1 MIMDYQLT
9 IPKILERAR
18 RVFPEKEIVSQ
29 LPGRKHVCTYA
40 ELYARI
46 VRLMNVLRRLGVKK
60 GDRVATF
67 AWNHHRHME
76 LYYAVP
82 CLGAVLHTL
91 NIRLFQDQL
100 KYIISHA
107 RDTIIFVDDSLL
119 EPIEG
124 LAKDLKHV
132 RQYVVMTD
140 EPALPVTKLE
150 NALHYETLMADAD
163 EREDFPEIRETD
175 ASGLCYTSGTT
186 GSPKGVLYTHRGN
199 YIHSLMAGMTNGLG
213 LLEGDVVL
221 PVVPMFHANAWS
233 VPYTC
238 AMLGSK
244 LVFAGPNVQPD
255 ALIALIE
262 QEQVTYALGVPT
274 IWNAM
279 LQYLRES
286 GKGLDSV
293 RAMIVGGAAVPRSM
307 IVAYKREYDVTI
319 IQGWGMTEMSPLGS
333 TAQLTRKMEDWSE
346 ERQFDVLAKA
356 GMPSTCVEIK
366 IVDDQGRELP
376 WDGETVGELLV
387 RGPAVASGYYNNE
400 EATAQAVTDDGWF
413 RTGDVASIDE
423 NAVLHISDRT
433 KDLIKSGGEWISS
446 VEMENAIMACPGV
459 LESAV
464 VARPDPK
471 WDERPVAF
479 VVRNA
484 GESDLTREEILNFLK
499 ERFAKWQL
507 PGPDD
512 IRFIEEIPR
521 TSVGKFDKKVLR
533 EQLWG

>member
-1 MIMDYQLT
+1 
-9 IPKILERAR
+9 
-18 RVFPEKEIVSQ
+18 
-29 LPGRKHVCTYA
+29 
-40 ELYARI
+40 
-46 VRLMNVLRRLGVKK
+46 
-60 GDRVATF
+60 
-67 AWNHHRHME
+67 
-76 LYYAVP
+76 
-82 CLGAVLHTL
+82 
-91 NIRLFQDQL
+91 
-100 KYIISHA
+100 
-107 RDTIIFVDDSLL
+107 
-119 EPIEG
+119 
-124 LAKDLKHV
+124 
-132 RQYVVMTD
+132 
-140 EPALPVTKLE
+140 
-150 NALHYETLMADAD
+150 
-163 EREDFPEIRETD
+163 
-175 ASGLCYTSGTT
+175 
-186 GSPKGVLYTHRGN
+186 
-199 YIHSLMAGMTNGLG
+199 
-213 LLEGDVVL
+213 
-221 PVVPMFHANAWS
+221 
-233 VPYTC
+233 
-238 AMLGSK
+238 
-244 LVFAGPNVQPD
+244 
-255 ALIALIE
+255 
-262 QEQVTYALGVPT
+262 
-274 IWNAM
+274 
-279 LQYLRES
+279 
-286 GKGLDSV
+286 
-293 RAMIVGGAAVPRSM
+293 
-307 IVAYKREYDVTI
+307 
-319 IQGWGMTEMSPLGS
+319 
-333 TAQLTRKMEDWSE
+333 
-346 ERQFDVLAKA
+346 
-356 GMPSTCVEIK
+356 MPSTCVEIK